1 MRKSYGPPTIMSED
15 AFEAAAL
22 ACGKT
27 NPPPPGSFHFTS
39 QVLGFTG
46 HLGPGTGMYE
56 SESGTLWVQ
65 TPTSSFS
72 YYYAGLCINWVTLAT

>member
-27 NPPPPGSFHFTS
+27 NPPPPGSFHFTA
-39 QVLGFTG
+39 QVWGFTG
-46 HLGPGTGMYE
+46 HLGPGMAGQE
-56 SESGTLWVQ
+56 SESGSAVIWS
-65 TPTSSFS
+65 PMSSPS
-72 YYYAGLCINWVTLAT
+72 YPYSGLCINWVTLAT